1 MIRVNWKSEEF
12 KLFHQVFLPRR
23 RFSHFSCLTHVH
35 FPQWIWG
42 VKSFKPPQK
51 KVYLL
56 WAIIYYA
63 SFLICISHFFLS
75 LSFFSLL
82 SDEFRSKVACEN
94 DIVQLECQPYFRI
107 AIYSASYGR
116 TEYESLQCPQRQ
128 GVPEESKLLSRFIS
142 NN

>member
-23 RFSHFSCLTHVH
+23 RFSHFFCSTHVH

-51 KVYLL
+51 KCTYSEPLFITLL
-56 WAIIYYA
+56 
-63 SFLICISHFFLS
+63 SLFVFLIFFS

-128 GVPEESKLLSRFIS
+128 GVPEESKLLSRFYFQ
-142 NN
+142 